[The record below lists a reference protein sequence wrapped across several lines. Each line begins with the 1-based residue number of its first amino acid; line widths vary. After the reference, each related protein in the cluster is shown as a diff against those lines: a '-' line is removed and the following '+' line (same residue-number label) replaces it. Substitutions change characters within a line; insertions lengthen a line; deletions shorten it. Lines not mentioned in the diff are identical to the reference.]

1 MLHQRLCSSVVVCK
15 VLVVTLS
22 SLAWWVTCWPIC
34 RRLDQ
39 LLKRYE
45 RGELQS
51 VNWLD
56 PLALKRIERMRH
68 EVGSPGPEA
77 SFAVTHARHVPSST
91 PNSCLHSLSRAN
103 PCWFVT

>member
-1 MLHQRLCSSVVVCK
+1 MLYHRLCSSVVVCK
-15 VLVVTLS
+15 VVVVTQS
-22 SLAWWVTCWPIC
+22 SLARWVTCWPIC

-51 VNWLD
+51 VDWLD
-56 PLALKRIERMRH
+56 PLALKRIERVRH
-68 EVGSPGPEA
+68 EVSSPGPEA

-91 PNSCLHSLSRAN
+91 SNSYLHSLGHAN
-103 PCWFVT
+103 PCGFVT